1 MATPIAGDP
10 MNPYQPVTVNDLGT
24 EVTQVVVD
32 WYRGHRNVLTSAQQS
47 AVITAITGVLNGTL
61 KV

>member
-1 MATPIAGDP
+1 